1 MRAIIFDYFGV
12 LAHRYGECDEEL
24 MEFIGQNL
32 AGKYKLAVLS
42 NMSGGS
48 EAGMFGGYV
57 RLFDEVVL
65 SGDIGVSKPDERA
78 YSVAAQRLEEF
89 ISDCLMIDDS
99 ETNCAGAEQAGMSAI
114 WFQNKAELRRELEKY
129 GILTS

>member
-1 MRAIIFDYFGV
+1 M
-12 LAHRYGECDEEL
+12 
-24 MEFIGQNL
+24 
-32 AGKYKLAVLS
+32 
-42 NMSGGS
+42 
-48 EAGMFGGYV
+48 
-57 RLFDEVVL
+57 
-65 SGDIGVSKPDERA
+65 GVSKPDERA

-99 ETNCAGAEQAGMSAI
+99 ETNCAGAERAGMSAI